1 MPADYLWFPLSRL
14 MVEAGRARLR
24 RQEHGSAATQRAKL
38 DSPTAADLMTVTLG
52 TERRKQDILDV
63 GAGLRDWPLDVNA
76 RHPRSRSLRRGAI
89 NHITAEDLE
98 T

>member
-76 RHPRSRSLRRGAI
+76 RHPRSLRRGAI